1 MKYTKK
7 LLSLVLVLVL
17 ALALAI
23 PGFAAQTVDSGL
35 NGTGTITITNAT
47 LEETYSIYKV
57 FDATY
62 AGSDN
67 ASYTI
72 KSDSP
77 WYPIVSGN
85 ADMFT
90 LTASAGDSSV
100 FVVSFK
106 QGVTGEAVRDYLA
119 GQVSN
124 VAADAT
130 AEATDV
136 EVQFTDV
143 AYGYY
148 LVKSTLNGGGTV
160 TVTNAKPDATV
171 IDKNQEPGGDPSKT
185 AGEDDYEIGEEIPF
199 TIRFTATNYDGETAI
214 TEYYVKD
221 TMPAGMELVMTS
233 IEVKVDGVDLTED
246 YTETTPT
253 AATGFDIAIPWQNE
267 DGDFL
272 YDSPSTVTVT
282 YKAKLTSNATIDG
295 EGNTNNATI
304 NWNGNTGSEVPVK
317 DTVFTYALAIK
328 KVDKQG
334 TGLAGA
340 TFMLKDATNN
350 EIKVSATTGDTEGAN
365 YYVVD
370 PNGNATIT
378 SPANGLIIIKGVDSD
393 TYTLTE
399 TAAPAGYNLLTTP
412 VTVEPVKTGGTST
425 SKTIYLDA
433 NGNVVAESDPEG
445 VAFTITADVSA
456 TAYAVVNFT
465 GTELP
470 STGGMGTTIFYTLGG
485 VLVVGAAILLVTK
498 KRVHDVE
505 G

>member
-17 ALALAI
+17 ALALAV
-23 PGFAAQTVDSGL
+23 PGFAA
-35 NGTGTITITNAT
+35 GTGSITITNAT
-47 LEETYSIYKV
+47 VGETYAGYKI

-62 AGSDN
+62 SGENVA
-67 ASYTI
+67 YTI
-72 KSDSP
+72 TT
-77 WYPIVSGN
+77 GN
-85 ADMFT
+85 QFYEVVAAATDVFT
-90 LTASAGDSSV
+90 LTQSSV
-100 FVVSFK
+100 S
-106 QGVTGEAVRDYLA
+106 GTY
-119 GQVSN
+119 N
-124 VAADAT
+124 VAVVQGANVLDWIKGLDIEDFNPDLAAT
-130 AEATDV
+130 EASSDT
-136 EVQFTDV
+136 V
-143 AYGYY
+143 AWSGVPYGYY
-148 LVKSTLNGGGTV
+148 YITSSLGTLITV
-160 TVTNAKPDATV
+160 DSNLPDVEV
-171 IDKNQEPGGDPSKT
+171 IDKNQKPGGDPSKT

-253 AATGFDIAIPWQNE
+253 AATGFDIAIPWQNV

-282 YKAKLTSNATIDG
+282 YKAKLTSGAVIDG

-340 TFMLKDATNN
+340 TFVLKNQNGDVI
-350 EIKVSATTGDTEGAN
+350 EVSETEGTTEGAN

-412 VTVEPVKTGGTST
+412 VTVKPVKTGGTAT
-425 SKTIYLDA
+425 SQTIYLDA

-445 VAFTITADVSA
+445 VEFTITADVGA

>member
-17 ALALAI
+17 ALALAV
-23 PGFAAQTVDSGL
+23 PGFAA
-35 NGTGTITITNAT
+35 GTGSITITNAT
-47 LEETYSIYKV
+47 VGETYAGYKI

-62 AGSDN
+62 SGENVA
-67 ASYTI
+67 YTI
-72 KSDSP
+72 TT
-77 WYPIVSGN
+77 GN
-85 ADMFT
+85 QFY
-90 LTASAGDSSV
+90 GDV
-100 FVVSFK
+100 
-106 QGVTGEAVRDYLA
+106 
-119 GQVSN
+119 
-124 VAADAT
+124 

-136 EVQFTDV
+136 FTLTQSSVPGTYNV
-143 AYGYY
+143 AVVPGANVLDWVKGLNIEGFNPDLAATEASSDTVAWSSVPYGYY
-148 LVKSTLNGGGTV
+148 YITSTLGTLI
-160 TVTNAKPDATV
+160 TVDSNLPDVEV
-171 IDKNQEPGGDPSKT
+171 IDKNQEPGGNPSKT
-185 AGEDDYEIGEEIPF
+185 AGEDDYQIGEEIPF
-199 TIRFTATNYDGETAI
+199 TITFTATNYDGETAI

-221 TMPAGMELVMTS
+221 TMPAGMELVTTS
-233 IEVKVDGVDLTED
+233 IEVKVDGEALTEV
-246 YTETTPT
+246 YTETSSTTT
-253 AATGFDIAIPWQNE
+253 AGFDIAIPWQK
-267 DGDFL
+267 DGNFL

-282 YKAKLTSNATIDG
+282 YKAKLTSGAAIDG

-317 DTVFTYALAIK
+317 DTVYTYALAIK

-334 TGLAGA
+334 NGLAGA
-340 TFMLKDATNN
+340 TFVLKDATNN
-350 EIKVSATTGDTEGAN
+350 EIKVSSTTGTTEGAN

-393 TYTLTE
+393 NYTLTE
-399 TAAPAGYNLLTTP
+399 TAAPAGYNLLTKP
-412 VTVEPVKTGGTST
+412 VEVKPVKTGGTTT

-445 VAFTITADVSA
+445 AEFTITADVGA

>member
-17 ALALAI
+17 ALALAV
-23 PGFAAQTVDSGL
+23 PGFAA
-35 NGTGTITITNAT
+35 GTGSITITNAT
-47 LEETYSIYKV
+47 KDQKYAGYKI

-62 AGSDN
+62 AGSGED
-67 ASYTI
+67 AKVSYTI
-72 KSDSP
+72 TVNDKFYTEVAAGESPFQLTKVEGSDPAKYVVSVKQGKNDEDVLTWVKSLNVASKTPDL
-77 WYPIVSGN
+77 
-85 ADMFT
+85 AEQ
-90 LTASAGDSSV
+90 TASNAEV
-100 FVVSFK
+100 K
-106 QGVTGEAVRDYLA
+106 WE
-119 GQVSN
+119 N
-124 VAADAT
+124 VP
-130 AEATDV
+130 
-136 EVQFTDV
+136 
-143 AYGYY
+143 YGYY
-148 LVKSTLNGGGTV
+148 YITSSLGTTV
-160 TVTNAKPDATV
+160 TVDSNLPDVEV
-171 IDKNQEPGGDPSKT
+171 IDKNQEPGGNPSKT

-199 TIRFTATNYDGETAI
+199 TITFTATNYDGETAI

-221 TMPAGMELVMTS
+221 TMPAGMELVTTS

-253 AATGFDIAIPWQNE
+253 AATGFDIAIPWQNV

-282 YKAKLTSNATIDG
+282 YKAKLTSGAVIDG

-304 NWNGNTGSEVPVK
+304 SWTGNPGGSEVPVEE
-317 DTVFTYALAIK
+317 TVYTYALAIK

-334 TGLAGA
+334 NGLEGA
-340 TFMLKDATNN
+340 TFVLKNQNGDV
-350 EIKVSATTGDTEGAN
+350 IKVSETEGTTEGAN

-445 VAFTITADVSA
+445 VAFTITADVGA